1 MHCPL
6 SQVKLP
12 TKQPVSFKR
21 LLYGFPLVLHVKLS
35 FVMVQFWE
43 PRAKEENK
51 ASEIADVFL
60 YTSLICHDRL
70 APSYSIMLVLTP
82 RSCTEP
88 SPSLFLVKN
97 SPHMEVQASVWS
109 EQEKKGKYEKL
120 TCMFLR
126 NLFMDEDPSLG
137 CRICQWKSQCT
148 GLLAGGTFAGDV
160 DMRMWAAWG

>member
-1 MHCPL
+1 MHCPS
-6 SQVKLP
+6 SQVKFP

-88 SPSLFLVKN
+88 SPSLFLVKS

-109 EQEKKGKYEKL
+109 SEASKRRRESMKSWLVCFWEI
-120 TCMFLR
+120 FLWMR
-126 NLFMDEDPSLG
+126 TLP
-137 CRICQWKSQCT
+137 W
-148 GLLAGGTFAGDV
+148 DV
-160 DMRMWAAWG
+160 ESVNERANAQAS

>member
-1 MHCPL
+1 MHCPF

-21 LLYGFPLVLHVKLS
+21 LLYDFPLVLHVKLS

-60 YTSLICHDRL
+60 DTSLICHERL

-88 SPSLFLVKN
+88 SPFLFLVKN
-97 SPHMEVQASVWS
+97 NPHMEVQES
-109 EQEKKGKYEKL
+109 EIQPFLCILQEEML
-120 TCMFLR
+120 
-126 NLFMDEDPSLG
+126 
-137 CRICQWKSQCT
+137 
-148 GLLAGGTFAGDV
+148 V
-160 DMRMWAAWG
+160 V